1 MRRREATPDQSAQAA
16 QSPDA
21 SRRPYGASSEGRVTR
36 VVLGPLTRAEA
47 EQLVGPAGTIPMV
60 SIELTDF
67 RAPHRRSSSNSEFS
81 SRHLCLSVNVA
92 LMWESRTGLAGCEQA
107 RRTGRAVAVVRG
119 SSPGTVRGGGNGPGR
134 VGVVSGESDVGA
146 AAGLV
151 LGGGGARGAYA
162 SGALSVLL
170 PELKDQVRVIVGTS
184 AGALISVY
192 LAANWHRSVEETI
205 EDGLRFWRELRF
217 GDVFAPLVGL
227 GGAARFMRYV
237 GEFLPVSSLHSPS
250 VLHPEPLEHTLGR
263 IVDFDQLG
271 ENIREQRVAI
281 GVVATPAHSNR
292 SIVFHHGGIPRY
304 QDDPLRGIEYVAT
317 AKLCAEH
324 VLASSAIPALFPAV
338 RVRTPEHAAGWYF
351 DGGPRLNTPIKPA
364 LWLGA
369 ERVIVI
375 ALNAVAPSRTA
386 PPDGQPDFYVGA
398 AHLLHAALG
407 DPLAQDIR
415 TLANRNALIA
425 AGLTAIDRGSGNRL
439 AVGQEQ
445 PSGQEEPV
453 RPVPYIF
460 IAPEDPSA
468 IGEIARRVYREHYR
482 RPWNAAARDLWL
494 LGKIL
499 DGGADAMH
507 GELLS
512 YVFFAGEFAEELI
525 QLGQADAQRWIDE
538 HPADLW
544 QLDPLPSWTQAS
556 SDARTLS

>member
-1 MRRREATPDQSAQAA
+1 M
-16 QSPDA
+16 
-21 SRRPYGASSEGRVTR
+21 
-36 VVLGPLTRAEA
+36 
-47 EQLVGPAGTIPMV
+47 
-60 SIELTDF
+60 
-67 RAPHRRSSSNSEFS
+67 
-81 SRHLCLSVNVA
+81 
-92 LMWESRTGLAGCEQA
+92 
-107 RRTGRAVAVVRG
+107 
-119 SSPGTVRGGGNGPGR
+119 
-134 VGVVSGESDVGA
+134 SGESDRGGG
-146 AAGLV
+146 AGLV

-170 PELKDQVRVIVGTS
+170 RELKDQVRVIVGTS
-184 AGALISVY
+184 AGALISAY
-192 LAANWHRSVEETI
+192 LAANWHRPVEEAI

-217 GDVFAPLVGL
+217 GDVFAPLMAP
-227 GGAARFMRYV
+227 GGAARFARYV
-237 GEFLPVSSLHSPS
+237 GEFLPVSSLHAPS
-250 VLHPEPLEHTLGR
+250 ILHPEPLKQTLGR
-263 IVDFDQLG
+263 LVDFDQLG
-271 ENIREQRVAI
+271 ENIRTQRLAL

-292 SIVFHHGGIPRY
+292 SVVFHQGGIARHP
-304 QDDPLRGIEYVAT
+304 DDPLRGIEYVAT
-317 AKLCAEH
+317 PDLGAKH
-324 VLASSAIPALFPAV
+324 ILASAAIPALFPAV
-338 RVRTPEHAAGWYF
+338 RVTEPEQAAGWYF

-375 ALNAVAPSRTA
+375 ALNSVAASRT
-386 PPDGQPDFYVGA
+386 PPPEHQPDFYVGA

-425 AGLTAIDRGSGNRL
+425 ARVAAEDGHPGAGLAARQTRHP
-439 AVGQEQ
+439 Q
-445 PSGQEEPV
+445 PGGPDEPV
-453 RPVPYIF
+453 HPVPYIF

-468 IGEIARRVYREHYR
+468 IGEIARRVYRKHYR

-525 QLGQADAQRWIDE
+525 QLGQADAQRWIDQ

-544 QLDPLPSWTQAS
+544 QFDPLPDWTQAR
-556 SDARTLS
+556 AAT